1 VLDDNIGGIWGPGAI
16 FQQDNAKIYKA
27 KATMEWF
34 DQYSIVVMDW
44 PPYSPDMNP
53 IENMWSLLKRKLY
66 VLFPNLDIEIKGVS
80 DEMRHLLFRRIYI
93 AWEALEPR
101 VWEAMVQSMPRRI
114 GTLIAAKGW
123 HTKY

>member
-1 VLDDNIGGIWGPGAI
+1 
-16 FQQDNAKIYKA
+16 
-27 KATMEWF
+27 
-34 DQYSIVVMDW
+34 MDW

-66 VLFPNLDIEIKGVS
+66 MLFPNLDIEIRGVS
-80 DEMRHLLFRRIYI
+80 DKARDLLFRRIYT

-114 GTLIAAKGW
+114 EALIAAKGW